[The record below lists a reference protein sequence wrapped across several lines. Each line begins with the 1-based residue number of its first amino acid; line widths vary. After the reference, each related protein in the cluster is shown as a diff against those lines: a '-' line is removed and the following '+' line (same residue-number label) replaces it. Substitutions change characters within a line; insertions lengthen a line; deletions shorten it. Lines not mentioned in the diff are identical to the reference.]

1 MRRVHHT
8 VERVVEIEGTGLHSG
23 ERCRVAIHPA
33 RFGSGIRFHAW
44 GTDRQVPA
52 LVGYARAGS
61 GCTVLEGPAAAGEP
75 APSVSTPEHFLAAAH
90 ACGYSDLRVE
100 VRGPELPAL
109 DGSALPWCALLD
121 EAGLRPGPRRVALA
135 LRAPVRVEC
144 GGGWAEAWPSAEERL
159 RVEVDHG
166 PALAGVAETAPDE
179 GTFVEDVAWAR
190 TYVMARDVEAL
201 RAQGRGRG
209 ADATNTVVYG
219 DRGPLTEERGPREG
233 VRHKLLDLVGD
244 LALAGAPLRAR
255 VVVHRGTHALHL
267 QLVRAILA
275 VARAV

>member
-8 VERVVEIEGTGLHSG
+8 VERIVEIEGPGLHSG

-44 GTDRQVPA
+44 GTDRHVPA
-52 LVGYARAGS
+52 LVAYARAGA
-61 GCTVLEGPAAAGEP
+61 GCTVLERPASATGP
-75 APSVSTPEHFLAAAH
+75 SLRVSTPEHLLAAAH
-90 ACGYSDLRVE
+90 AGGYSDLRVE
-100 VRGPELPAL
+100 VQGPELPAL
-109 DGSALPWCALLD
+109 DGSALPWCALLE
-121 EAGLRPGPRRVALA
+121 EAGLRAGPRRAALA
-135 LRAPVRVEC
+135 LRSAVRVERD
-144 GGGWAEAWPSAEERL
+144 GAWAEARPDAEERL

-179 GTFVEDVAWAR
+179 GSFVEDVAWAR
-190 TYVMARDVEAL
+190 TYVMARDIEAL

-209 ADATNTVVYG
+209 ADASNTVVYG
-219 DRGPLTEERGPREG
+219 ERGPLTDERGPREG
-233 VRHKLLDLVGD
+233 VRHKLLDLIGD

-267 QLVRAILA
+267 DLVRAILE
-275 VARAV
+275 VARAG